1 MSALEEWKQRVT
13 DCRDARQRP
22 DEEMWQRLARWYD
35 EWVAHNDYVDVILP
49 RILPYVGAS
58 TRVLEIGPGSGAF
71 TIPLASRVRELVT
84 IEPSLGMRE
93 VLEHNLAQAGL
104 TNVRII
110 PERAEEGLESLGG
123 PFDLALAAHS
133 LYNIS
138 SIDDVVHRLVALAR
152 RTVVLMGI
160 GEQSTWYRTLHR
172 RFRGEDR
179 IPSPHLCQFYP
190 LLLDMGVCAD
200 VEVIWVSSNYVYETE
215 EDLVDWWA
223 YHLHLDGDRRKTLR
237 SALLPF
243 AERRG
248 EGIGIYDRRRVALLT
263 IDANRNLSHQNDRC
277 AAGLD
282 EAPGFDLDGALH
294 LSG

>member
-1 MSALEEWKQRVT
+1 MSALEEWKQRVA
-13 DCRDARQRP
+13 DCRNARQRP

-35 EWVAHNDYVDVILP
+35 EWVAHNDYVDVILA
-49 RILPYVGAS
+49 RILPYLGRS

-84 IEPSLGMRE
+84 IEPSLAMRE
-93 VLEHNLAQAGL
+93 VLESNLAQAGL
-104 TNVRII
+104 SNVRII

-138 SIDDVVHRLVALAR
+138 SIDDVLQSLVALAR

-160 GEQSTWYRTLHR
+160 GEQSTWYRALHR
-172 RFRGEDR
+172 RFKREDR
-179 IPSPHLCQFYP
+179 IPSPHLGHLYP
-190 LLLDMGVCAD
+190 LLLDLGVCAD

-215 EDLVDWWA
+215 EDLLDWWS
-223 YHLHLDGDRRKTLR
+223 YHLHLDGDRRTTLR
-237 SALLPF
+237 SALLAL

-248 EGIGIYDRRRVALLT
+248 DGIGIYDRRRVALVT
-263 IDANRNLSHQNDRC
+263 IDANRNLSDQNGGC
-277 AAGLD
+277 ATALS
-282 EAPGFDLDGALH
+282 EALTSDLDDVLD